1 MKVKDRFL
9 GYGTFQVN
17 NGKNTMFWGGGDT
30 WIENTSHLY
39 RIVRHR
45 HASVA
50 LVFSTVPLNISF
62 KRSLLENTLQSWHE
76 LVATIANVR
85 LNDREDIFR
94 QGLNQNGLFTV
105 RVMYNAL
112 TTGNVWE
119 NRLI

>member
-17 NGKNTMFWGGGDT
+17 NGKNTMFWEDT
-30 WIENTSHLY
+30 WIGNTSHLY

-45 HASVA
+45 HTSVA

-62 KRSLLENTLQSWHE
+62 RRSLLENTLQSWHK

-94 QGLNQNGLFTV
+94 
-105 RVMYNAL
+105 RD
-112 TTGNVWE
+112 
-119 NRLI
+119 